1 MTEIDAEE
9 KIPFAKCSYGKVWVV
24 VLLHMR

>member
-9 KIPFAKCSYGKVWVV
+9 KIPFAKCSYGLVWVA
-24 VLLHMR
+24 VLLLTR